1 MDQLIK
7 KILQQKF
14 LGVTEYL
21 GSKTNNKGNI
31 AMLIYNKMS
40 VSPLTTHLPLKESI
54 KVLAKVKL

>member
-31 AMLIYNKMS
+31 AMLIYNK
-40 VSPLTTHLPLKESI
+40 KCQ
-54 KVLAKVKL
+54 